1 MESAESNSYTSKYY
15 YEIANSFYF
24 GKKHDFNPEAICDLN
39 SAVQFYKLAYEKLL
53 QESK

>member
-1 MESAESNSYTSKYY
+1 MESSEHNSYTSKYY

-24 GKKHDFNPEAICDLN
+24 GVKHNYNKEAICDLN